1 MKTQNIMH
9 LEPSKA
15 AIITDKLNVL
25 LANYQM
31 FYQNVRGFHWNIEG
45 NRFFELHKKFEELY
59 TMLAEHIDELAERIL
74 TLGNTPDHTFSDYLS
89 KSQVQEA
96 RNIKDA
102 DACVRSILDACS
114 VILALQREILQLTDE
129 FNDEG
134 TNALMSDYIREIE
147 KLAWMY
153 NAYLK

>member
-9 LEPSKA
+9 LELSKA

-59 TMLAEHIDELAERIL
+59 TMLAEHIDEIAERIL

-102 DACVRSILDACS
+102 DACVRSILDAFS